1 VRHARRSCAG
11 STPLPE
17 SVALRPAAWND
28 REAILALTLA
38 MGGHDDVAANS
49 DPLRHL
55 AALLRRSDARVVVA
69 EVDGFVAGFAE
80 IQARPTSI
88 GDAYEAWLG
97 ALAVADGFRGRG
109 IGSALLRAVDDAA
122 RELGCSRIELESSEW
137 RDEAHAFYRERGYD
151 ERTPAR
157 RFRRQVPERR
167 HASLEERFLDAAAR
181 AATAVASAIV
191 DLAALD
197 AVGMGADGAP
207 TEAGDRAAERA
218 AVEAL
223 APLGVPIVSEE
234 RGLIGAMPRAGDAW
248 IALDP
253 LDGSRN
259 FRAGYPPYATA
270 IGLVRDGRPLA
281 GFVCELVSGR
291 RWSARVG
298 AGAFADGRSIAA
310 KRGTLLGLPSP
321 TRERDLPRPPGGVQR
336 IRVSGSTSIDLCRVA
351 DGSLGAFVALERGV
365 VHVHDLAGP
374 LAILVEAGA
383 AVVDRAGN
391 VPVLEPDPAE
401 VFHIV
406 AAADAEFADTLRS

>member
-1 VRHARRSCAG
+1 VI
-11 STPLPE
+11 
-17 SVALRPAAWND
+17 ALRPAAWTD

-38 MGGHDDVAANS
+38 MGGHDDIAANA
-49 DPLRHL
+49 DPMRHL
-55 AALLRRSDARVVVA
+55 ATLLRRSDARVVVA
-69 EVDGFVAGFAE
+69 ECDGSIAGFAE

-97 ALAVADGFRGRG
+97 ALAVAPEFRGRG
-109 IGSALLRAVDDAA
+109 VGSALLGAVDEAA
-122 RELGCSRIELESSEW
+122 RALGCSRIELESSEW
-137 RDEAHAFYRERGYD
+137 RDEAHAFYRERGFD

-181 AATAVASAIV
+181 AATAVAAAIV

-218 AVEAL
+218 ALDAL
-223 APLGVPIVSEE
+223 APLEVPIVSEE
-234 RGLIGAMPRAGDAW
+234 RGIIGRLPQPGEAW

-270 IGLVRDGRPLA
+270 MGLVRDGRPLA

-291 RWSARVG
+291 RWTARIG
-298 AGAFADGRSIAA
+298 AGAFADGRPIAA
-310 KRGTLLGLPSP
+310 RRGTLLGLPSP
-321 TRERDLPRPPGGVQR
+321 TRDIDVPRPPAGVQR
-336 IRVSGSTSIDLCRVA
+336 VRVSGSTSTDLCRVA
-351 DGSLGAFVALERGV
+351 EGSLGAFVALDRGV

-374 LAILVEAGA
+374 FAILLEAGA
-383 AVVDRAGN
+383 TVVDRSG
-391 VPVLEPDPAE
+391 VPPLLEPDPQGL
-401 VFHIV
+401 IYLV
-406 AAADAEFADTLRS
+406 AAADEALATELRGG

>member
-1 VRHARRSCAG
+1 
-11 STPLPE
+11 
-17 SVALRPAAWND
+17 
-28 REAILALTLA
+28 

-55 AALLRRSDARVVVA
+55 ATLLRRSDARVVVA
-69 EVDGFVAGFAE
+69 ESAGRVAGFAE

-109 IGSALLRAVDDAA
+109 IGSALLAAVDDAA

-167 HASLEERFLDAAAR
+167 HASLEEHFLDAAAR
-181 AATAVASAIV
+181 AATGVAAAIV
-191 DLAALD
+191 
-197 AVGMGADGAP
+197 
-207 TEAGDRAAERA
+207 DRAAERA

-223 APLGVPIVSEE
+223 APLGIPIVSEE
-234 RGLIGAMPRAGDAW
+234 RGLIGHMPQAGDAW

-291 RWSARVG
+291 RWSARAG
-298 AGAFADGRSIAA
+298 AGAFADGRAIAA

-374 LAILVEAGA
+374 LAILIEAGA
-383 AVVDRAGN
+383 AVVDRAGE
-391 VPVLEPDPAE
+391 VPLLKPDPAE

-406 AAADAEFADTLRS
+406 AAADAEFAHSLRS

>member
-1 VRHARRSCAG
+1 
-11 STPLPE
+11 
-17 SVALRPAAWND
+17 
-28 REAILALTLA
+28 

-55 AALLRRSDARVVVA
+55 ATLLRRSDARVVVA
-69 EVDGFVAGFAE
+69 EVDGRVAGFAE

-97 ALAVADGFRGRG
+97 ALAVADAFRGRG
-109 IGSALLRAVDDAA
+109 IGSALLGAVDDAA

-181 AATAVASAIV
+181 AATGVASAIV

-223 APLGVPIVSEE
+223 APLGIPIVSEE
-234 RGLIGAMPRAGDAW
+234 RGLIGAMPQAGDAW

-291 RWSARVG
+291 RWSARAG
-298 AGAFADGRSIAA
+298 AGAFADGRAIAA
-310 KRGTLLGLPSP
+310 RRGMLLGLPSP
-321 TRERDLPRPPGGVQR
+321 TRERDVPRPPGGLQR

-374 LAILVEAGA
+374 LAILSEAGA
-383 AVVDRAGN
+383 TVVNRAGD
-391 VPVLEPDPAE
+391 VPVLNPDPAE

-406 AAADAEFADTLRS
+406 AAADAEFAHSLRS

>member
-1 VRHARRSCAG
+1 
-11 STPLPE
+11 
-17 SVALRPAAWND
+17 
-28 REAILALTLA
+28 
-38 MGGHDDVAANS
+38 MGGHDDVAANA

-55 AALLRRSDARVVVA
+55 ATLLRRSDARVVVA
-69 EVDGFVAGFAE
+69 LTGGRVAGFAE

-97 ALAVADGFRGRG
+97 ALAVAPDLRGRG
-109 IGSALLRAVDDAA
+109 IGSALLAAVDDAA

-137 RDEAHAFYRERGYD
+137 REEAHAFYRERGYD

-191 DLAALD
+191 DLGALE

-218 AVEAL
+218 ALEAL
-223 APLGVPIVSEE
+223 APLGIPIVSEE
-234 RGLIGAMPRAGDAW
+234 RGLIGETPRAGEAW

-270 IGLVRDGRPLA
+270 MGLVRDGRPLA

-291 RWSARVG
+291 RWSARSG
-298 AGAFADGRSIAA
+298 GGAFADGRAVWA
-310 KRGTLLGLPSP
+310 RRGTLLGLPSP
-321 TRERDLPRPPGGVQR
+321 TRDRDVTRPPAGVQR

-351 DGSLGAFVALERGV
+351 DGSLGAFAALERGV

-374 LAILVEAGA
+374 LAILIEAGA
-383 AVVDRAGN
+383 TVIDKSGAV
-391 VPVLEPDPAE
+391 PLLMPDPKA
-401 VFHIV
+401 VFYLV
-406 AAADAEFADTLRS
+406 AAADADLAHELRG

>member
-1 VRHARRSCAG
+1 
-11 STPLPE
+11 
-17 SVALRPAAWND
+17 
-28 REAILALTLA
+28 

-55 AALLRRSDARVVVA
+55 ATLLRRSDARVVVA
-69 EVDGFVAGFAE
+69 ESAGRVAGFAE

-109 IGSALLRAVDDAA
+109 IGSALLAAVDDAA

-181 AATAVASAIV
+181 AATGVAAAIV
-191 DLAALD
+191 DLATLD

-223 APLGVPIVSEE
+223 APLGIPIVSEE
-234 RGLIGAMPRAGDAW
+234 RGLIGHMPQAGDAW

-291 RWSARVG
+291 RWSARAG
-298 AGAFADGRSIAA
+298 AGAFADGRAIAA

-374 LAILVEAGA
+374 LAILIEAGA
-383 AVVDRAGN
+383 AVVDRAGE
-391 VPVLEPDPAE
+391 VPLLKPDPAE

-406 AAADAEFADTLRS
+406 AAADAEFAHSLRS

>member
-1 VRHARRSCAG
+1 
-11 STPLPE
+11 
-17 SVALRPAAWND
+17 
-28 REAILALTLA
+28 

-55 AALLRRSDARVVVA
+55 ATLLRRSDARVVVA
-69 EVDGFVAGFAE
+69 ESAGRVAGFAE

-109 IGSALLRAVDDAA
+109 IGSALLAAVDDAA

-167 HASLEERFLDAAAR
+167 HASLEEHFLDAAAR
-181 AATAVASAIV
+181 AATGVAAAIV
-191 DLAALD
+191 DLATLD

-223 APLGVPIVSEE
+223 APLGIPIVSEE
-234 RGLIGAMPRAGDAW
+234 RGLIGHMPQAGDAW

-291 RWSARVG
+291 RWSARAG
-298 AGAFADGRSIAA
+298 AGAFADGRAIAA

-374 LAILVEAGA
+374 LAILIEAGA
-383 AVVDRAGN
+383 AVVDRAGE
-391 VPVLEPDPAE
+391 VPLLKPDPAE

-406 AAADAEFADTLRS
+406 AAADAEFAHSLRS

>member
-1 VRHARRSCAG
+1 
-11 STPLPE
+11 
-17 SVALRPAAWND
+17 
-28 REAILALTLA
+28 

-55 AALLRRSDARVVVA
+55 ATLLRRSDARVVVA
-69 EVDGFVAGFAE
+69 ESGGRVAGFAE

-109 IGSALLRAVDDAA
+109 IGSALLAAVDDAA

-181 AATAVASAIV
+181 AATGVAAAIV

-223 APLGVPIVSEE
+223 APLGIPIVSEE
-234 RGLIGAMPRAGDAW
+234 RGLIGHMPQAGEAW

-291 RWSARVG
+291 RWSARAG
-298 AGAFADGRSIAA
+298 AGAFADGRAIAA

-351 DGSLGAFVALERGV
+351 DGALGAFVALERGV

-374 LAILVEAGA
+374 LAILIEAGA
-383 AVVDRAGN
+383 AVVDRAGE
-391 VPVLEPDPAE
+391 VPLLKPDPAE

-406 AAADAEFADTLRS
+406 AAADAEFAHSLSS

>member
-1 VRHARRSCAG
+1 
-11 STPLPE
+11 
-17 SVALRPAAWND
+17 
-28 REAILALTLA
+28 LTLA

-55 AALLRRSDARVVVA
+55 ATLLRRSDARVVVA

-80 IQARPTSI
+80 VQARPTSI

-109 IGSALLRAVDDAA
+109 IGSALLGAVDDAA

-151 ERTPAR
+151 ERTAAR

-191 DLAALD
+191 DLATLD

-234 RGLIGAMPRAGDAW
+234 RGLIGAVPQAGDAW

-298 AGAFADGRSIAA
+298 AGAFADGRAIAA

-391 VPVLEPDPAE
+391 VPLLKPDPAE

-406 AAADAEFADTLRS
+406 AAADAEFADALRS